1 MLARVRTVIERI
13 LQIAQSL
20 GDGVVIVEIT
30 GEVSS
35 IVYFFQQFALKRVWM
50 SVTMSVSSRVIFVS
64 HRSCFWCCLRNDTP
78 QRVIF
83 FASALRTSSGG
94 HRCASRC
101 RGVCV
106 GCGHA
111 ERRAGSLVARG

>member
-35 IVYFFQQFALKRVWM
+35 IVYFFQQFALKRIWM

-83 FASALRTSSGG
+83 FASALRAASCRYGRASCSGG
-94 HRCASRC
+94 
-101 RGVCV
+101 VCIRSS
-106 GCGHA
+106 HA
-111 ERRAGSLVARG
+111 RRRAGGLTAR